1 LSNARDKSLIEGDLA
16 MDQRFVKESRCY
28 KTSRIFPTDV
38 NNHNTLFG
46 GKLMAYID
54 DIASIAASKHC
65 RNMVVTA
72 STDSVDFLFPIRP
85 TDSVCLESFV
95 TWTGKSSMEVFV
107 KVMTEDLKTAERQIA
122 ATSFLTFVALD
133 DNGKPII
140 VPRVIPETEE
150 EKRLNE
156 TALHRAEMR
165 RIRREESKKFADFL
179 TTTFPWE

>member
-1 LSNARDKSLIEGDLA
+1 VE
-16 MDQRFVKESRCY
+16 QRFVKESRVY

-54 DIASIAASKHC
+54 DIASISASKHC
-65 RNMVVTA
+65 RRSVVTA
-72 STDSVDFLFPIRP
+72 STDSVDFLSPIRP

-107 KVMTEDLKTAERQIA
+107 KVITEDLKTAERTIA

-133 DNGKPII
+133 ENKKPVR
-140 VPRVIPETEE
+140 VPVVVPETEE
-150 EKRLNE
+150 ERRLNE
-156 TALHRAEMR
+156 TGNKRAEMR
-165 RIRREESKKFADFL
+165 RRRREESKEFSDHL
-179 TTTFPWE
+179 TLSFPWE